1 MCLGV
6 SEDTQLEKGGG
17 GRWRVREYQRCKDI
31 TISNRKRNSEL
42 QGNTVTRE
50 RMDEIH
56 GLLMV
61 FSACLAHAQLMD

>member
-1 MCLGV
+1 M
-6 SEDTQLEKGGG
+6 
-17 GRWRVREYQRCKDI
+17 I
-31 TISNRKRNSEL
+31 ISNRKRNSEL

>member
-1 MCLGV
+1 M
-6 SEDTQLEKGGG
+6 
-17 GRWRVREYQRCKDI
+17 

-61 FSACLAHAQLMD
+61 IWRVSLMLS